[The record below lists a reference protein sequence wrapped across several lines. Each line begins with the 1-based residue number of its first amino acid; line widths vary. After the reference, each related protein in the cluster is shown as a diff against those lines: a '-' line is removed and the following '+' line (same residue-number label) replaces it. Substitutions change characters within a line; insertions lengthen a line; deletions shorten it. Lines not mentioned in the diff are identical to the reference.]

1 MNDVIQAAA
10 ELQNFCQSQGWQF
23 CFIGGVAL
31 QRWGE
36 PRETVDVDLS
46 LFAEFGQEQ
55 Q

>member
-1 MNDVIQAAA
+1 VDKVFQAAN
-10 ELQNFCQSQGWQF
+10 ELQNLCQSQGWQV

-46 LFAEFGQEQ
+46 FFAEFGQEQ

>member
-1 MNDVIQAAA
+1 MTSLGQLPK
-10 ELQNFCQSQGWQF
+10 LQNVCQSQGWQF

-31 QRWGE
+31 QRWSE

-46 LFAEFGQEQ
+46 LFAAFGQEQ